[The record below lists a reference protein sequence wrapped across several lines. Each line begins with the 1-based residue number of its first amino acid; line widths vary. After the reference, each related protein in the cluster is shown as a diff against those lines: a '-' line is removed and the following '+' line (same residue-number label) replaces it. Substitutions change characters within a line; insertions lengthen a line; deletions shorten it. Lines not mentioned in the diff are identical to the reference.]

1 MASTACSGVS
11 SKGATKR
18 SWPRRARLGANSD
31 IADPRIEYGI
41 EQVDDQAHDHVDQ
54 HHDRDDGDDGR
65 VLALVDGAEREVA
78 NPGHVE
84 DALSDDGPGH
94 QGAEVD
100 AEVGRDRDE

>member
-54 HHDRDDGDDGR
+54 HHDRDNGDDSR
-65 VLALVDGAEREVA
+65 VLALVDRSEREIA
-78 NPGHVE
+78 HPGHVE
-84 DALSDDGPGH
+84 DSLGDDGPRH
-94 QGAEVD
+94 EAAEVH
-100 AEVGRDRDE
+100 AEV